1 MEMTDEKLR
10 SCLLKRQDS
19 KISAEFQK
27 ETVTIFGCGGLGS
40 NVAMMLARAGVGRL
54 ILYDYDAIEYSNL
67 NRQNYT
73 FQEVGASKVFTC
85 KARLENTIP
94 YVQVEAHSQ
103 KVTQENLEDI
113 CQNSRLFI
121 EAFDDREAKRLL
133 LDYFMEHEDKFLIT
147 ASGLS
152 GLGHLEDVQV
162 KYLHN
167 ICLIGDYKTSV
178 EEGLYLPYVS
188 LIASLEALEALKW
201 IKNGGYYGNE

>member
-1 MEMTDEKLR
+1 MEMMDEKLR
-10 SCLLKRQDS
+10 SCILKRQDS

-121 EAFDDREAKRLL
+121 EAFDDREAKL
-133 LDYFMEHEDKFLIT
+133 
-147 ASGLS
+147 
-152 GLGHLEDVQV
+152 
-162 KYLHN
+162 
-167 ICLIGDYKTSV
+167 
-178 EEGLYLPYVS
+178 S
-188 LIASLEALEALKW
+188 LIHISEPTRP
-201 IKNGGYYGNE
+201 Y